1 MPYYRS
7 ALPMT
12 QESLFTGRESLRWR
26 GENRVL
32 WLTLFFA
39 PSTVGLVG
47 YVLRQQL
54 TGQQIAFLIVAAMV
68 YVSIARGRLLGTS
81 IRLHNR
87 QLPAVY
93 AIVERCVRE
102 LGMRMPHVFVR
113 EDQYACVT
121 SMGLGEPYSI
131 VVSSTWLGHLDDQ
144 ELAFL
149 IGRELGHIAAGHS
162 RITSLFSASGK
173 ENPFI
178 SIVFGAWLRR
188 TEYTADRVGLLC
200 CGSID
205 AAARAIFTCS
215 FRQVSKNVD
224 YAAFIDQRVEL
235 LSDPT
240 LKLGELLG
248 QEPYA
253 TNRLRELETFAAS
266 PLYKDWRTRLAS
278 ELEHAPPSL
287 APAGA
292 TAETGARVEKRA
304 LAGNWVRA
312 AAFGLDWI
320 IVSAIVSSGTGLKV
334 DSGAKHATTSAM
346 SAMSFQQF
354 GLDWLTTHIPL
365 LQSTIPDAVGFVAVF
380 LYAAVLVGL
389 VGRTFGMMV
398 LGLRVVR
405 PDYRRVS
412 AGRAVWRYAIALF
425 SLAMVL
431 PTIGFLWRPA
441 LQDRISDTRVVRG
454 SSNP

>member
-1 MPYYRS
+1 
-7 ALPMT
+7 MT
-12 QESLFTGRESLRWR
+12 PESLFKRPDSLRWR
-26 GENRVL
+26 DENRAL
-32 WLTLFFA
+32 WLTLIFA
-39 PSTVGLVG
+39 PATVGLVG
-47 YVLRQQL
+47 FVLREQL
-54 TGQQIAFLIVAAMV
+54 SGQQIAFLIVAAMV
-68 YVSIARGRLLGTS
+68 FVSIARGRLLGTS
-81 IRLHNR
+81 VRLHER

-93 AIVERCVRE
+93 AIAAACARD

-113 EDQYACVT
+113 EDQYSCVT

-131 VVSSTWLGHLDDQ
+131 VVSSAWLPYLDDE

-162 RITSLFSASGK
+162 RITSLFTASGK

-200 CGSID
+200 CGSI
-205 AAARAIFTCS
+205 AAASRAIFTCA
-215 FRQVSKNVD
+215 FHQVSKKVD
-224 YAAFIDQRVEL
+224 YAAFIDQRVEVQ
-235 LSDPT
+235 SDPT

-266 PLYKDWRTRLAS
+266 QLFATWRTRVAA
-278 ELEHAPPSL
+278 ERERAAPSAAAAIPQPRL
-287 APAGA
+287 
-292 TAETGARVEKRA
+292 GARVDRQA

-320 IVSAIVSSGTGLKV
+320 IVSAIVSSGEVIKV
-334 DSGAKHATTSAM
+334 SVSGTPNGKHVVAASDMTTTALQYGTDWVNSHLQL
-346 SAMSFQQF
+346 FQVA
-354 GLDWLTTHIPL
+354 L
-365 LQSTIPDAVGFVAVF
+365 PDAVGFLCVF
-380 LYAAVLVGL
+380 LYSAVLVGL

-405 PDYRRVS
+405 PDYRRVG
-412 AGRAVWRYAIALF
+412 AGRAAWRYVVAFF
-425 SLAMVL
+425 SLALVL
-431 PTIGFLWRPA
+431 PATGYLWRPA
-441 LQDRISDTRVVRG
+441 LQDRITGTRVVRG
-454 SSNP
+454 SSAP

>member
-1 MPYYRS
+1 MQMS
-7 ALPMT
+7 MT
-12 QESLFTGRESLRWR
+12 PESLFTGRESLRWR
-26 GENRVL
+26 GENRAL
-32 WLTLFFA
+32 WLTLIFA

-47 YVLRQQL
+47 FVLRQQL

-81 IRLHNR
+81 IRLHER
-87 QLPAVY
+87 QLPAIY
-93 AIVERCVRE
+93 AIVERCSRE
-102 LGMRMPHVFVR
+102 LGMRTPHVFVR
-113 EDQYACVT
+113 EDPYTCVT

-131 VVSSTWLGHLDDQ
+131 VVSSSWLPHLDDQ

-200 CGSID
+200 CGSIE

-215 FRQVSKNVD
+215 FRQVSKKVD
-224 YAAFIDQRVEL
+224 YSAFIDQRIEVQ
-235 LSDPT
+235 SDPT

-253 TNRLRELETFAAS
+253 TNRLRQLETFAAS
-266 PLYKDWRTRLAS
+266 PLYRDWRARLNA
-278 ELEHAPPSL
+278 ELEHSTPAI
-287 APAGA
+287 APA
-292 TAETGARVEKRA
+292 TALPESGARVEKRA

-320 IVSAIVSSGTGLKV
+320 IVSAIVSSGTVLKV
-334 DSGAKHATTSAM
+334 DTGSKHAAASDM
-346 SAMSFQQF
+346 GAMSFQQF
-354 GLDWLTTHIPL
+354 GLDWLNTHTQL
-365 LQSTIPDAVGFVAVF
+365 FQSAVPDAVGFAAVF

-405 PDYRRVS
+405 PDYRRVG
-412 AGRAVWRYAIALF
+412 AGRAVWRYTVALF
-425 SLAMVL
+425 SLMLVF
-431 PTIGFLWRPA
+431 PMFGFLWRPA
-441 LQDRISDTRVVRG
+441 LQDRISGTRVVRG
-454 SSNP
+454 SSIP

>member
-1 MPYYRS
+1 
-7 ALPMT
+7 MT
-12 QESLFTGRESLRWR
+12 PESLFIGRESLRWR
-26 GENRVL
+26 GENRAL
-32 WLTLFFA
+32 WLTLIFA
-39 PSTVGLVG
+39 PTTVGLVG
-47 YVLRQQL
+47 FVLRQQL

-81 IRLHNR
+81 IRLHDR
-87 QLPAVY
+87 QLPAIY
-93 AIVERCVRE
+93 AIVDRCSRE
-102 LGMRMPHVFVR
+102 LGMRTPHVFVR
-113 EDQYACVT
+113 EDQYTCVT
-121 SMGLGEPYSI
+121 SMGLGEPYTI
-131 VVSSTWLGHLDDQ
+131 VVSSSWLPHLDDQ

-162 RITSLFSASGK
+162 RITSLFSASGR

-188 TEYTADRVGLLC
+188 TEYTADRIGLLC
-200 CGSID
+200 CGSIES
-205 AAARAIFTCS
+205 AARAIFTCS
-215 FRQVSKNVD
+215 FRQVSKKVD
-224 YAAFIDQRVEL
+224 YSAFIDQRIEVQA
-235 LSDPT
+235 DPT

-253 TNRLRELETFAAS
+253 TNRLRQLETFAAT
-266 PLYKDWRTRLAS
+266 PLYRDWRTRLSA
-278 ELEHAPPSL
+278 ELEHAPPAIEATNAMPERG
-287 APAGA
+287 AP
-292 TAETGARVEKRA
+292 VEKRA

-320 IVSAIVSSGTGLKV
+320 IVSAIVSSGTVLKV
-334 DSGAKHATTSAM
+334 DASSKHMTTSDM

-354 GLDWLTTHIPL
+354 GLDWLNTHVPI
-365 LQSTIPDAVGFVAVF
+365 LQSAVPDAVGFAAVF

-405 PDYRRVS
+405 PDYRRVG
-412 AGRAVWRYAIALF
+412 AGRAALRYFVAFF
-425 SLAMVL
+425 SLMLVF
-431 PTIGFLWRPA
+431 PMIGFLWRPA
-441 LQDRISDTRVVRG
+441 LQDRITGTCVVRG

>member
-1 MPYYRS
+1 
-7 ALPMT
+7 MT
-12 QESLFTGRESLRWR
+12 PESLFTGRESLRWR
-26 GENRVL
+26 GENRAL
-32 WLTLFFA
+32 WLTLIFA

-47 YVLRQQL
+47 YVLREQL

-81 IRLHNR
+81 IRLHDH
-87 QLPAVY
+87 QLPAIY
-93 AIVERCVRE
+93 AIVDRCSRE
-102 LGMRMPHVFVR
+102 LGMRTPHVFVR
-113 EDQYACVT
+113 EDQYTCVT

-131 VVSSTWLGHLDDQ
+131 VVSSSWLPHLDDQ

-162 RITSLFSASGK
+162 RITSLFSASGR

-188 TEYTADRVGLLC
+188 TEYTADRIGMLC
-200 CGSID
+200 CGSIES
-205 AAARAIFTCS
+205 AARAIFTCS
-215 FRQVSKNVD
+215 FRQVSKKVD
-224 YAAFIDQRVEL
+224 YSAFIDQRIEVQA
-235 LSDPT
+235 DPT

-253 TNRLRELETFAAS
+253 TNRLRELETFAAT
-266 PLYKDWRTRLAS
+266 PLYRDWRMRLAA
-278 ELEHAPPSL
+278 ELEHAPPTIE
-287 APAGA
+287 A
-292 TAETGARVEKRA
+292 TNPMPERGARVEKRA

-320 IVSAIVSSGTGLKV
+320 IVSAIVSSGTVLKV
-334 DSGAKHATTSAM
+334 DSSSKHMTTSDM

-354 GLDWLTTHIPL
+354 GLDWLSTHMPL
-365 LQSTIPDAVGFVAVF
+365 LQSALPDALGFTAVF
-380 LYAAVLVGL
+380 LYAAVLVAL

-405 PDYRRVS
+405 PDYRRVG
-412 AGRAVWRYAIALF
+412 AGRAAWRYFVAFF
-425 SLAMVL
+425 SLMLVF
-431 PTIGFLWRPA
+431 PMIGFLWRPA
-441 LQDRISDTRVVRG
+441 LQDRITGTHVVRG
-454 SSNP
+454 SSTP